1 MQAWDQYTMQHEPI
15 SSIDLMERAAGKCAD
30 WIRSH
35 YTPEKNIFVF
45 CGKGNNGGDGMA
57 IARLL
62 IQSGYLVSAFIVGEG
77 NGSPDFITNYQRL
90 SQVSNKIYSVQS
102 EKGFPLINAG
112 DIVIDA
118 MFGTGINKA
127 LTGIYETLVQHIN
140 LCSPIIIS
148 IDLPSG
154 LFPDKPSGRTVVKAT
169 HTLTFQAYKKG
180 LLVQDNA
187 AYTGQVHLLDI
198 GLHSGYLKE
207 LRPEGI
213 LISQQLVR
221 RIYKPRNRFAHKGNF
236 GHTLMV
242 AGSYGK
248 MGAAL
253 LAARACI
260 YSGAGLLTCYIPHC
274 GYSILQTS
282 LPEAM
287 VITDLEENHLTQLPA
302 GIENYDAMAIG
313 PGIGTADATQKLMSF
328 LIRRYQKPL
337 VIDADGLN
345 CLALQNALIQQLP
358 HGSVLTPHVKE
369 FDRLFGPHDSDFSR
383 IETASR
389 KAMEWQIVILL
400 KGHHTFIA
408 TPGGQAYFN
417 STGNAGMAKGGSGDV
432 LTGIITAF
440 VAQGYDTS
448 QAAIMGTYLHGLAG
462 DHAAVK
468 YSQEAMTP
476 SLMIDCLADAFK
488 TLQSIP

>member
-1 MQAWDQYTMQHEPI
+1 
-15 SSIDLMERAAGKCAD
+15 
-30 WIRSH
+30 
-35 YTPEKNIFVF
+35 
-45 CGKGNNGGDGMA
+45 
-57 IARLL
+57 
-62 IQSGYLVSAFIVGEG
+62 
-77 NGSPDFITNYQRL
+77 
-90 SQVSNKIYSVQS
+90 
-102 EKGFPLINAG
+102 
-112 DIVIDA
+112 
-118 MFGTGINKA
+118 
-127 LTGIYETLVQHIN
+127 
-140 LCSPIIIS
+140 
-148 IDLPSG
+148 
-154 LFPDKPSGRTVVKAT
+154 
-169 HTLTFQAYKKG
+169 
-180 LLVQDNA
+180 
-187 AYTGQVHLLDI
+187 
-198 GLHSGYLKE
+198 
-207 LRPEGI
+207 
-213 LISQQLVR
+213 
-221 RIYKPRNRFAHKGNF
+221 
-236 GHTLMV
+236 
-242 AGSYGK
+242 
-248 MGAAL
+248 
-253 LAARACI
+253 
-260 YSGAGLLTCYIPHC
+260 
-274 GYSILQTS
+274 
-282 LPEAM
+282 
-287 VITDLEENHLTQLPA
+287 
-302 GIENYDAMAIG
+302 
-313 PGIGTADATQKLMSF
+313 MSF